1 MANMPLTD
9 IGITP
14 RKASQFAS
22 KGIETVTDL
31 LGYYPTKYLDFRNP
45 ISFAEGKYHQ
55 GEHVAIKGKVVSG
68 RVIDGKHYMLRLTDG
83 NTFCT
88 VFWFNQPFRTRQFSV
103 GDVIALGGVVSWNE
117 QYNNMTMATPDFVTT
132 DIASAFSI
140 QPVYR
145 KIKGMSVEYLEDAIK
160 LAMPYTRECSAETL
174 SLAQMRALRV
184 PPIAEAIHMAHQPTD
199 EKEIRLSR
207 KRRAVDVLYPFCY
220 ELEAKKAEAAKV
232 SFCRIKSTRDVLN
245 KMQGV
250 LPFKLTEDQKNAA
263 EHMLTEMEHGERVD
277 TLVQGDVGCGKTVVA
292 EICAL
297 AMAMN
302 GFQCAVMAPTV
313 VLATQHYEEFSK
325 ILGSFGYKT
334 VFLRSG
340 MKAKEEK
347 SVLEEIESGKAQ
359 IIVGTHSV
367 ISGKVKYHKLGLTI
381 VDEEHRF
388 GVEQR
393 EALKQKAK
401 DGVHNVSMSATP
413 IPRSLANTLYGE
425 GTEIVN
431 IHTMPAGRKPVKTI
445 IWSNE
450 NSCYKSVYNQIKEG
464 HQCYI
469 VCPLIEDSDSETLE
483 GVDSVETTYKKLTE
497 WFKPYPEVTIKAISG
512 DMKAKEVQEGI
523 EAFAQNQA
531 NILISTTIVEVGVNV
546 PNATVIVIK
555 NAERFGLAQLHQLRG
570 RVGRSSLQSY
580 CVLLSKD
587 KENERL
593 KTMEAT
599 NDGFKIAEK
608 DLELRGTG
616 QILGVKQSGKDAVM
630 PEDRRARDLAEMRR
644 CVADNKHGPR
654 RFLQGKVFGVRPV
667 QNGSAVVEVSRGTL
681 RVMIPAEDFFYFSL
695 MKGIEEND
703 ATTRQRRYLRKAKL
717 MNGAIIN
724 FCPYMEAKSEDGEV
738 VFAGSRQDA
747 MQLQRNRH
755 FFGRNADVQNGSR
768 AIASI
773 LSSGPDYVIAEA
785 LGVETSIGAGA
796 LSAYEYID
804 DVSKKFHVGEGIP
817 VVIEDLNVDNEN
829 GTVSMRMNRAILE
842 RRANPAMNIHSL
854 ARNGAYGATVTSV
867 QDNYYRLIVD
877 VGNIQA
883 RVARTASDEL
893 LTRGDRVTLLVY
905 GYDDK
910 RNYVW
915 GACHKA

>member
-1 MANMPLTD
+1 MNENEMQNPTAV
-9 IGITP
+9 
-14 RKASQFAS
+14 
-22 KGIETVTDL
+22 ET
-31 LGYYPTKYLDFRNP
+31 NE
-45 ISFAEGKYHQ
+45 AA
-55 GEHVAIKGKVVSG
+55 VAAAPEENVNAAPVSEP
-68 RVIDGKHYMLRLTDG
+68 
-83 NTFCT
+83 
-88 VFWFNQPFRTRQFSV
+88 Q
-103 GDVIALGGVVSWNE
+103 
-117 QYNNMTMATPDFVTT
+117 
-132 DIASAFSI
+132 
-140 QPVYR
+140 
-145 KIKGMSVEYLEDAIK
+145 
-160 LAMPYTRECSAETL
+160 
-174 SLAQMRALRV
+174 
-184 PPIAEAIHMAHQPTD
+184 
-199 EKEIRLSR
+199 
-207 KRRAVDVLYPFCY
+207 
-220 ELEAKKAEAAKV
+220 EAKEATEAAPA
-232 SFCRIKSTRDVLN
+232 DE
-245 KMQGV
+245 G
-250 LPFKLTEDQKNAA
+250 
-263 EHMLTEMEHGERVD
+263 
-277 TLVQGDVGCGKTVVA
+277 
-292 EICAL
+292 
-297 AMAMN
+297 
-302 GFQCAVMAPTV
+302 
-313 VLATQHYEEFSK
+313 
-325 ILGSFGYKT
+325 
-334 VFLRSG
+334 
-340 MKAKEEK
+340 
-347 SVLEEIESGKAQ
+347 
-359 IIVGTHSV
+359 
-367 ISGKVKYHKLGLTI
+367 
-381 VDEEHRF
+381 VDEEVNEVPRATRRF
-388 GVEQR
+388 NDDDLAIG
-393 EALKQKAK
+393 AFID
-401 DGVHNVSMSATP
+401 DGNDMLH
-413 IPRSLANTLYGE
+413 
-425 GTEIVN
+425 
-431 IHTMPAGRKPVKTI
+431 
-445 IWSNE
+445 
-450 NSCYKSVYNQIKEG
+450 
-464 HQCYI
+464 
-469 VCPLIEDSDSETLE
+469 
-483 GVDSVETTYKKLTE
+483 VD
-497 WFKPYPEVTIKAISG
+497 
-512 DMKAKEVQEGI
+512 
-523 EAFAQNQA
+523 
-531 NILISTTIVEVGVNV
+531 
-546 PNATVIVIK
+546 
-555 NAERFGLAQLHQLRG
+555 
-570 RVGRSSLQSY
+570 
-580 CVLLSKD
+580 
-587 KENERL
+587 
-593 KTMEAT
+593 
-599 NDGFKIAEK
+599 
-608 DLELRGTG
+608 
-616 QILGVKQSGKDAVM
+616 M

>member
-1 MANMPLTD
+1 MNENEMLNSTAVETNEAAVAAAPEENVNAA
-9 IGITP
+9 P
-14 RKASQFAS
+14 VSEPQKA
-22 KGIETVTDL
+22 KE
-31 LGYYPTKYLDFRNP
+31 
-45 ISFAEGKYHQ
+45 
-55 GEHVAIKGKVVSG
+55 
-68 RVIDGKHYMLRLTDG
+68 
-83 NTFCT
+83 
-88 VFWFNQPFRTRQFSV
+88 
-103 GDVIALGGVVSWNE
+103 
-117 QYNNMTMATPDFVTT
+117 AT
-132 DIASAFSI
+132 
-140 QPVYR
+140 
-145 KIKGMSVEYLEDAIK
+145 
-160 LAMPYTRECSAETL
+160 
-174 SLAQMRALRV
+174 
-184 PPIAEAIHMAHQPTD
+184 EAAPTD
-199 EKEIRLSR
+199 E
-207 KRRAVDVLYPFCY
+207 
-220 ELEAKKAEAAKV
+220 
-232 SFCRIKSTRDVLN
+232 
-245 KMQGV
+245 G
-250 LPFKLTEDQKNAA
+250 
-263 EHMLTEMEHGERVD
+263 
-277 TLVQGDVGCGKTVVA
+277 
-292 EICAL
+292 
-297 AMAMN
+297 
-302 GFQCAVMAPTV
+302 
-313 VLATQHYEEFSK
+313 
-325 ILGSFGYKT
+325 
-334 VFLRSG
+334 
-340 MKAKEEK
+340 
-347 SVLEEIESGKAQ
+347 
-359 IIVGTHSV
+359 
-367 ISGKVKYHKLGLTI
+367 
-381 VDEEHRF
+381 VDEEVNEVPRATRRF
-388 GVEQR
+388 NDDDLAIG
-393 EALKQKAK
+393 AFID
-401 DGVHNVSMSATP
+401 DGNDMLH
-413 IPRSLANTLYGE
+413 
-425 GTEIVN
+425 
-431 IHTMPAGRKPVKTI
+431 
-445 IWSNE
+445 
-450 NSCYKSVYNQIKEG
+450 
-464 HQCYI
+464 
-469 VCPLIEDSDSETLE
+469 
-483 GVDSVETTYKKLTE
+483 VD
-497 WFKPYPEVTIKAISG
+497 
-512 DMKAKEVQEGI
+512 
-523 EAFAQNQA
+523 
-531 NILISTTIVEVGVNV
+531 
-546 PNATVIVIK
+546 
-555 NAERFGLAQLHQLRG
+555 
-570 RVGRSSLQSY
+570 
-580 CVLLSKD
+580 
-587 KENERL
+587 
-593 KTMEAT
+593 
-599 NDGFKIAEK
+599 
-608 DLELRGTG
+608 
-616 QILGVKQSGKDAVM
+616 M

-667 QNGSAVVEVSRGTL
+667 QNGSADVEVSRGTL

>member
-1 MANMPLTD
+1 MNENEMLNSTAV
-9 IGITP
+9 
-14 RKASQFAS
+14 
-22 KGIETVTDL
+22 ET
-31 LGYYPTKYLDFRNP
+31 NE
-45 ISFAEGKYHQ
+45 AA
-55 GEHVAIKGKVVSG
+55 VAAAPEENVNAAPVSEP
-68 RVIDGKHYMLRLTDG
+68 
-83 NTFCT
+83 
-88 VFWFNQPFRTRQFSV
+88 Q
-103 GDVIALGGVVSWNE
+103 
-117 QYNNMTMATPDFVTT
+117 
-132 DIASAFSI
+132 
-140 QPVYR
+140 
-145 KIKGMSVEYLEDAIK
+145 
-160 LAMPYTRECSAETL
+160 
-174 SLAQMRALRV
+174 
-184 PPIAEAIHMAHQPTD
+184 
-199 EKEIRLSR
+199 
-207 KRRAVDVLYPFCY
+207 
-220 ELEAKKAEAAKV
+220 EAKEATEAAPA
-232 SFCRIKSTRDVLN
+232 DE
-245 KMQGV
+245 G
-250 LPFKLTEDQKNAA
+250 
-263 EHMLTEMEHGERVD
+263 
-277 TLVQGDVGCGKTVVA
+277 
-292 EICAL
+292 
-297 AMAMN
+297 
-302 GFQCAVMAPTV
+302 
-313 VLATQHYEEFSK
+313 
-325 ILGSFGYKT
+325 
-334 VFLRSG
+334 
-340 MKAKEEK
+340 
-347 SVLEEIESGKAQ
+347 
-359 IIVGTHSV
+359 
-367 ISGKVKYHKLGLTI
+367 
-381 VDEEHRF
+381 VDEEVNEVPRATRRF
-388 GVEQR
+388 NGDDL
-393 EALKQKAK
+393 AIGAFID
-401 DGVHNVSMSATP
+401 DGNDMLH
-413 IPRSLANTLYGE
+413 
-425 GTEIVN
+425 
-431 IHTMPAGRKPVKTI
+431 
-445 IWSNE
+445 
-450 NSCYKSVYNQIKEG
+450 
-464 HQCYI
+464 
-469 VCPLIEDSDSETLE
+469 
-483 GVDSVETTYKKLTE
+483 VD
-497 WFKPYPEVTIKAISG
+497 
-512 DMKAKEVQEGI
+512 
-523 EAFAQNQA
+523 
-531 NILISTTIVEVGVNV
+531 
-546 PNATVIVIK
+546 
-555 NAERFGLAQLHQLRG
+555 
-570 RVGRSSLQSY
+570 
-580 CVLLSKD
+580 
-587 KENERL
+587 
-593 KTMEAT
+593 
-599 NDGFKIAEK
+599 
-608 DLELRGTG
+608 
-616 QILGVKQSGKDAVM
+616 M

-703 ATTRQRRYLRKAKL
+703 ATTRQLRYLRKAKL

>member
-1 MANMPLTD
+1 MNENEMLNSIAV
-9 IGITP
+9 
-14 RKASQFAS
+14 
-22 KGIETVTDL
+22 ET
-31 LGYYPTKYLDFRNP
+31 NE
-45 ISFAEGKYHQ
+45 AA
-55 GEHVAIKGKVVSG
+55 VAAAPEENVNAAPVSEP
-68 RVIDGKHYMLRLTDG
+68 
-83 NTFCT
+83 
-88 VFWFNQPFRTRQFSV
+88 Q
-103 GDVIALGGVVSWNE
+103 
-117 QYNNMTMATPDFVTT
+117 
-132 DIASAFSI
+132 
-140 QPVYR
+140 
-145 KIKGMSVEYLEDAIK
+145 
-160 LAMPYTRECSAETL
+160 
-174 SLAQMRALRV
+174 
-184 PPIAEAIHMAHQPTD
+184 
-199 EKEIRLSR
+199 
-207 KRRAVDVLYPFCY
+207 
-220 ELEAKKAEAAKV
+220 EAKEATEAAPA
-232 SFCRIKSTRDVLN
+232 DE
-245 KMQGV
+245 G
-250 LPFKLTEDQKNAA
+250 
-263 EHMLTEMEHGERVD
+263 
-277 TLVQGDVGCGKTVVA
+277 
-292 EICAL
+292 
-297 AMAMN
+297 
-302 GFQCAVMAPTV
+302 
-313 VLATQHYEEFSK
+313 
-325 ILGSFGYKT
+325 
-334 VFLRSG
+334 
-340 MKAKEEK
+340 
-347 SVLEEIESGKAQ
+347 
-359 IIVGTHSV
+359 
-367 ISGKVKYHKLGLTI
+367 
-381 VDEEHRF
+381 VDEEVNEVPRATRRF
-388 GVEQR
+388 NDDDLAIG
-393 EALKQKAK
+393 AFID
-401 DGVHNVSMSATP
+401 DGNDMLH
-413 IPRSLANTLYGE
+413 
-425 GTEIVN
+425 
-431 IHTMPAGRKPVKTI
+431 
-445 IWSNE
+445 
-450 NSCYKSVYNQIKEG
+450 
-464 HQCYI
+464 
-469 VCPLIEDSDSETLE
+469 
-483 GVDSVETTYKKLTE
+483 VD
-497 WFKPYPEVTIKAISG
+497 
-512 DMKAKEVQEGI
+512 
-523 EAFAQNQA
+523 
-531 NILISTTIVEVGVNV
+531 
-546 PNATVIVIK
+546 
-555 NAERFGLAQLHQLRG
+555 
-570 RVGRSSLQSY
+570 
-580 CVLLSKD
+580 
-587 KENERL
+587 
-593 KTMEAT
+593 
-599 NDGFKIAEK
+599 
-608 DLELRGTG
+608 
-616 QILGVKQSGKDAVM
+616 M

-703 ATTRQRRYLRKAKL
+703 ATTRQHRYLRKAKL

>member
-1 MANMPLTD
+1 MNENEMLNPTAV
-9 IGITP
+9 
-14 RKASQFAS
+14 
-22 KGIETVTDL
+22 ET
-31 LGYYPTKYLDFRNP
+31 NE
-45 ISFAEGKYHQ
+45 AA
-55 GEHVAIKGKVVSG
+55 VAAAPEENVNAAPVSEP
-68 RVIDGKHYMLRLTDG
+68 
-83 NTFCT
+83 
-88 VFWFNQPFRTRQFSV
+88 Q
-103 GDVIALGGVVSWNE
+103 
-117 QYNNMTMATPDFVTT
+117 
-132 DIASAFSI
+132 
-140 QPVYR
+140 
-145 KIKGMSVEYLEDAIK
+145 
-160 LAMPYTRECSAETL
+160 
-174 SLAQMRALRV
+174 
-184 PPIAEAIHMAHQPTD
+184 
-199 EKEIRLSR
+199 
-207 KRRAVDVLYPFCY
+207 
-220 ELEAKKAEAAKV
+220 EAKEATEAAPA
-232 SFCRIKSTRDVLN
+232 DE
-245 KMQGV
+245 G
-250 LPFKLTEDQKNAA
+250 
-263 EHMLTEMEHGERVD
+263 
-277 TLVQGDVGCGKTVVA
+277 
-292 EICAL
+292 
-297 AMAMN
+297 
-302 GFQCAVMAPTV
+302 
-313 VLATQHYEEFSK
+313 
-325 ILGSFGYKT
+325 
-334 VFLRSG
+334 
-340 MKAKEEK
+340 
-347 SVLEEIESGKAQ
+347 
-359 IIVGTHSV
+359 
-367 ISGKVKYHKLGLTI
+367 
-381 VDEEHRF
+381 VDEEVNEVPRATRRF
-388 GVEQR
+388 NDDDLAIG
-393 EALKQKAK
+393 AFID
-401 DGVHNVSMSATP
+401 DGNDMLH
-413 IPRSLANTLYGE
+413 
-425 GTEIVN
+425 
-431 IHTMPAGRKPVKTI
+431 
-445 IWSNE
+445 
-450 NSCYKSVYNQIKEG
+450 
-464 HQCYI
+464 
-469 VCPLIEDSDSETLE
+469 
-483 GVDSVETTYKKLTE
+483 VD
-497 WFKPYPEVTIKAISG
+497 
-512 DMKAKEVQEGI
+512 
-523 EAFAQNQA
+523 
-531 NILISTTIVEVGVNV
+531 
-546 PNATVIVIK
+546 
-555 NAERFGLAQLHQLRG
+555 
-570 RVGRSSLQSY
+570 
-580 CVLLSKD
+580 
-587 KENERL
+587 
-593 KTMEAT
+593 
-599 NDGFKIAEK
+599 
-608 DLELRGTG
+608 
-616 QILGVKQSGKDAVM
+616 M

-905 GYDDK
+905 GYDDE

>member
-1 MANMPLTD
+1 VPESCYRAATNVDNLIFLFNT
-9 IGITP
+9 
-14 RKASQFAS
+14 K
-22 KGIETVTDL
+22 ETNTMNENEML
-31 LGYYPTKYLDFRNP
+31 NPTAVETNEAAVAAAP
-45 ISFAEGKYHQ
+45 
-55 GEHVAIKGKVVSG
+55 GENVNAAPVSEP
-68 RVIDGKHYMLRLTDG
+68 
-83 NTFCT
+83 
-88 VFWFNQPFRTRQFSV
+88 Q
-103 GDVIALGGVVSWNE
+103 
-117 QYNNMTMATPDFVTT
+117 
-132 DIASAFSI
+132 
-140 QPVYR
+140 
-145 KIKGMSVEYLEDAIK
+145 
-160 LAMPYTRECSAETL
+160 
-174 SLAQMRALRV
+174 
-184 PPIAEAIHMAHQPTD
+184 
-199 EKEIRLSR
+199 
-207 KRRAVDVLYPFCY
+207 
-220 ELEAKKAEAAKV
+220 EAKEATEAAPA
-232 SFCRIKSTRDVLN
+232 DE
-245 KMQGV
+245 G
-250 LPFKLTEDQKNAA
+250 
-263 EHMLTEMEHGERVD
+263 
-277 TLVQGDVGCGKTVVA
+277 
-292 EICAL
+292 
-297 AMAMN
+297 
-302 GFQCAVMAPTV
+302 
-313 VLATQHYEEFSK
+313 
-325 ILGSFGYKT
+325 
-334 VFLRSG
+334 
-340 MKAKEEK
+340 
-347 SVLEEIESGKAQ
+347 
-359 IIVGTHSV
+359 
-367 ISGKVKYHKLGLTI
+367 
-381 VDEEHRF
+381 VDEEVNEVPRATRRF
-388 GVEQR
+388 NDDDLAIG
-393 EALKQKAK
+393 AFID
-401 DGVHNVSMSATP
+401 DGNDMLH
-413 IPRSLANTLYGE
+413 
-425 GTEIVN
+425 
-431 IHTMPAGRKPVKTI
+431 
-445 IWSNE
+445 
-450 NSCYKSVYNQIKEG
+450 
-464 HQCYI
+464 
-469 VCPLIEDSDSETLE
+469 
-483 GVDSVETTYKKLTE
+483 VD
-497 WFKPYPEVTIKAISG
+497 
-512 DMKAKEVQEGI
+512 
-523 EAFAQNQA
+523 
-531 NILISTTIVEVGVNV
+531 
-546 PNATVIVIK
+546 
-555 NAERFGLAQLHQLRG
+555 
-570 RVGRSSLQSY
+570 
-580 CVLLSKD
+580 
-587 KENERL
+587 
-593 KTMEAT
+593 
-599 NDGFKIAEK
+599 
-608 DLELRGTG
+608 
-616 QILGVKQSGKDAVM
+616 M

-829 GTVSMRMNRAILE
+829 GTVSLRMNRAILE

>member
-1 MANMPLTD
+1 MN
-9 IGITP
+9 
-14 RKASQFAS
+14 
-22 KGIETVTDL
+22 E
-31 LGYYPTKYLDFRNP
+31 N
-45 ISFAEGKYHQ
+45 E
-55 GEHVAIKGKVVSG
+55 
-68 RVIDGKHYMLRLTDG
+68 ML
-83 NTFCT
+83 N
-88 VFWFNQPFRTRQFSV
+88 
-103 GDVIALGGVVSWNE
+103 
-117 QYNNMTMATPDFVTT
+117 
-132 DIASAFSI
+132 
-140 QPVYR
+140 
-145 KIKGMSVEYLEDAIK
+145 
-160 LAMPYTRECSAETL
+160 
-174 SLAQMRALRV
+174 
-184 PPIAEAIHMAHQPTD
+184 PTD
-199 EKEIRLSR
+199 VETNEA
-207 KRRAVDVLYPFCY
+207 AVAAAPEENVNAAPVS
-220 ELEAKKAEAAKV
+220 EPQEAKEATEAAPA
-232 SFCRIKSTRDVLN
+232 DE
-245 KMQGV
+245 G
-250 LPFKLTEDQKNAA
+250 
-263 EHMLTEMEHGERVD
+263 
-277 TLVQGDVGCGKTVVA
+277 
-292 EICAL
+292 
-297 AMAMN
+297 
-302 GFQCAVMAPTV
+302 
-313 VLATQHYEEFSK
+313 
-325 ILGSFGYKT
+325 
-334 VFLRSG
+334 
-340 MKAKEEK
+340 
-347 SVLEEIESGKAQ
+347 
-359 IIVGTHSV
+359 
-367 ISGKVKYHKLGLTI
+367 
-381 VDEEHRF
+381 VDEEVNEVPRATRRF
-388 GVEQR
+388 N
-393 EALKQKAK
+393 
-401 DGVHNVSMSATP
+401 D
-413 IPRSLANTLYGE
+413 
-425 GTEIVN
+425 
-431 IHTMPAGRKPVKTI
+431 
-445 IWSNE
+445 
-450 NSCYKSVYNQIKEG
+450 
-464 HQCYI
+464 
-469 VCPLIEDSDSETLE
+469 D
-483 GVDSVETTYKKLTE
+483 
-497 WFKPYPEVTIKAISG
+497 
-512 DMKAKEVQEGI
+512 
-523 EAFAQNQA
+523 
-531 NILISTTIVEVGVNV
+531 
-546 PNATVIVIK
+546 
-555 NAERFGLAQLHQLRG
+555 GLAIGAFIDDGNDMLH
-570 RVGRSSLQSY
+570 V
-580 CVLLSKD
+580 D
-587 KENERL
+587 
-593 KTMEAT
+593 
-599 NDGFKIAEK
+599 
-608 DLELRGTG
+608 
-616 QILGVKQSGKDAVM
+616 M

-829 GTVSMRMNRAILE
+829 GTVSLRMNRAILE

>member
-1 MANMPLTD
+1 MNENEMLNPTAV
-9 IGITP
+9 
-14 RKASQFAS
+14 
-22 KGIETVTDL
+22 ET
-31 LGYYPTKYLDFRNP
+31 NE
-45 ISFAEGKYHQ
+45 AA
-55 GEHVAIKGKVVSG
+55 VAAAPEENVNAAPVSEP
-68 RVIDGKHYMLRLTDG
+68 
-83 NTFCT
+83 
-88 VFWFNQPFRTRQFSV
+88 Q
-103 GDVIALGGVVSWNE
+103 
-117 QYNNMTMATPDFVTT
+117 
-132 DIASAFSI
+132 
-140 QPVYR
+140 
-145 KIKGMSVEYLEDAIK
+145 
-160 LAMPYTRECSAETL
+160 
-174 SLAQMRALRV
+174 
-184 PPIAEAIHMAHQPTD
+184 
-199 EKEIRLSR
+199 
-207 KRRAVDVLYPFCY
+207 
-220 ELEAKKAEAAKV
+220 EAKEATEAAPA
-232 SFCRIKSTRDVLN
+232 DE
-245 KMQGV
+245 G
-250 LPFKLTEDQKNAA
+250 
-263 EHMLTEMEHGERVD
+263 
-277 TLVQGDVGCGKTVVA
+277 
-292 EICAL
+292 
-297 AMAMN
+297 
-302 GFQCAVMAPTV
+302 
-313 VLATQHYEEFSK
+313 
-325 ILGSFGYKT
+325 
-334 VFLRSG
+334 
-340 MKAKEEK
+340 
-347 SVLEEIESGKAQ
+347 
-359 IIVGTHSV
+359 
-367 ISGKVKYHKLGLTI
+367 
-381 VDEEHRF
+381 VDEEVNEVPRATRRF
-388 GVEQR
+388 NDDDLAIG
-393 EALKQKAK
+393 AFID
-401 DGVHNVSMSATP
+401 DGNDMLH
-413 IPRSLANTLYGE
+413 
-425 GTEIVN
+425 
-431 IHTMPAGRKPVKTI
+431 
-445 IWSNE
+445 
-450 NSCYKSVYNQIKEG
+450 
-464 HQCYI
+464 
-469 VCPLIEDSDSETLE
+469 
-483 GVDSVETTYKKLTE
+483 VD
-497 WFKPYPEVTIKAISG
+497 
-512 DMKAKEVQEGI
+512 
-523 EAFAQNQA
+523 
-531 NILISTTIVEVGVNV
+531 
-546 PNATVIVIK
+546 
-555 NAERFGLAQLHQLRG
+555 
-570 RVGRSSLQSY
+570 
-580 CVLLSKD
+580 
-587 KENERL
+587 
-593 KTMEAT
+593 
-599 NDGFKIAEK
+599 
-608 DLELRGTG
+608 
-616 QILGVKQSGKDAVM
+616 M

-703 ATTRQRRYLRKAKL
+703 AITRQHRYLRKAKL

>member
-1 MANMPLTD
+1 MNENEMLNPTAV
-9 IGITP
+9 
-14 RKASQFAS
+14 
-22 KGIETVTDL
+22 ET
-31 LGYYPTKYLDFRNP
+31 NE
-45 ISFAEGKYHQ
+45 AA
-55 GEHVAIKGKVVSG
+55 VAAAPEENVNAAPVSEP
-68 RVIDGKHYMLRLTDG
+68 
-83 NTFCT
+83 
-88 VFWFNQPFRTRQFSV
+88 Q
-103 GDVIALGGVVSWNE
+103 
-117 QYNNMTMATPDFVTT
+117 
-132 DIASAFSI
+132 
-140 QPVYR
+140 
-145 KIKGMSVEYLEDAIK
+145 
-160 LAMPYTRECSAETL
+160 
-174 SLAQMRALRV
+174 
-184 PPIAEAIHMAHQPTD
+184 
-199 EKEIRLSR
+199 
-207 KRRAVDVLYPFCY
+207 
-220 ELEAKKAEAAKV
+220 EAKEATEAA
-232 SFCRIKSTRDVLN
+232 RADE
-245 KMQGV
+245 G
-250 LPFKLTEDQKNAA
+250 
-263 EHMLTEMEHGERVD
+263 
-277 TLVQGDVGCGKTVVA
+277 
-292 EICAL
+292 
-297 AMAMN
+297 
-302 GFQCAVMAPTV
+302 
-313 VLATQHYEEFSK
+313 
-325 ILGSFGYKT
+325 
-334 VFLRSG
+334 
-340 MKAKEEK
+340 
-347 SVLEEIESGKAQ
+347 
-359 IIVGTHSV
+359 
-367 ISGKVKYHKLGLTI
+367 
-381 VDEEHRF
+381 VDEEVNEVPRATRRF
-388 GVEQR
+388 NDDDLAIG
-393 EALKQKAK
+393 AFID
-401 DGVHNVSMSATP
+401 DGNDMLH
-413 IPRSLANTLYGE
+413 
-425 GTEIVN
+425 
-431 IHTMPAGRKPVKTI
+431 
-445 IWSNE
+445 
-450 NSCYKSVYNQIKEG
+450 
-464 HQCYI
+464 
-469 VCPLIEDSDSETLE
+469 
-483 GVDSVETTYKKLTE
+483 VD
-497 WFKPYPEVTIKAISG
+497 
-512 DMKAKEVQEGI
+512 
-523 EAFAQNQA
+523 
-531 NILISTTIVEVGVNV
+531 
-546 PNATVIVIK
+546 
-555 NAERFGLAQLHQLRG
+555 
-570 RVGRSSLQSY
+570 
-580 CVLLSKD
+580 
-587 KENERL
+587 
-593 KTMEAT
+593 
-599 NDGFKIAEK
+599 
-608 DLELRGTG
+608 
-616 QILGVKQSGKDAVM
+616 M

-829 GTVSMRMNRAILE
+829 GTVSLRMNRAILE

>member
-1 MANMPLTD
+1 MNENEMLNSTAV
-9 IGITP
+9 
-14 RKASQFAS
+14 
-22 KGIETVTDL
+22 ET
-31 LGYYPTKYLDFRNP
+31 NE
-45 ISFAEGKYHQ
+45 AA
-55 GEHVAIKGKVVSG
+55 VAAAPEENVNAAPVSEP
-68 RVIDGKHYMLRLTDG
+68 
-83 NTFCT
+83 
-88 VFWFNQPFRTRQFSV
+88 Q
-103 GDVIALGGVVSWNE
+103 
-117 QYNNMTMATPDFVTT
+117 
-132 DIASAFSI
+132 
-140 QPVYR
+140 
-145 KIKGMSVEYLEDAIK
+145 
-160 LAMPYTRECSAETL
+160 
-174 SLAQMRALRV
+174 
-184 PPIAEAIHMAHQPTD
+184 
-199 EKEIRLSR
+199 
-207 KRRAVDVLYPFCY
+207 
-220 ELEAKKAEAAKV
+220 EAKEATEAAPA
-232 SFCRIKSTRDVLN
+232 DE
-245 KMQGV
+245 G
-250 LPFKLTEDQKNAA
+250 
-263 EHMLTEMEHGERVD
+263 
-277 TLVQGDVGCGKTVVA
+277 
-292 EICAL
+292 
-297 AMAMN
+297 
-302 GFQCAVMAPTV
+302 
-313 VLATQHYEEFSK
+313 
-325 ILGSFGYKT
+325 
-334 VFLRSG
+334 
-340 MKAKEEK
+340 
-347 SVLEEIESGKAQ
+347 
-359 IIVGTHSV
+359 
-367 ISGKVKYHKLGLTI
+367 
-381 VDEEHRF
+381 VDEEVNEVPRATRHF
-388 GVEQR
+388 NDDDLAIG
-393 EALKQKAK
+393 AFID
-401 DGVHNVSMSATP
+401 DGNDMLH
-413 IPRSLANTLYGE
+413 
-425 GTEIVN
+425 
-431 IHTMPAGRKPVKTI
+431 
-445 IWSNE
+445 
-450 NSCYKSVYNQIKEG
+450 
-464 HQCYI
+464 
-469 VCPLIEDSDSETLE
+469 
-483 GVDSVETTYKKLTE
+483 VD
-497 WFKPYPEVTIKAISG
+497 
-512 DMKAKEVQEGI
+512 
-523 EAFAQNQA
+523 
-531 NILISTTIVEVGVNV
+531 
-546 PNATVIVIK
+546 
-555 NAERFGLAQLHQLRG
+555 
-570 RVGRSSLQSY
+570 
-580 CVLLSKD
+580 
-587 KENERL
+587 
-593 KTMEAT
+593 
-599 NDGFKIAEK
+599 
-608 DLELRGTG
+608 
-616 QILGVKQSGKDAVM
+616 M